1 VVALLLHRDTPE
13 SLAEACQKLT
23 NAFHQGDFI
32 RETEIA
38 WQLWLRSLPIVSGWL
53 LEDGRKQMY
62 LTNEAPGLMPVACP
76 RAIDERGIELITR
89 EGQTPVQIDFV
100 HQHRGML
107 IFGET
112 RSGKS
117 VLASEIFV
125 WAIAN
130 GMNVISLDYP
140 KPDGTTT
147 YTDLV
152 KFFGDQGAY
161 FDIGSEHNNLFQI
174 PDLRELPE
182 AQRQERLDTVC
193 C

>member
-1 VVALLLHRDTPE
+1 
-13 SLAEACQKLT
+13 
-23 NAFHQGDFI
+23 
-32 RETEIA
+32 
-38 WQLWLRSLPIVSGWL
+38 
-53 LEDGRKQMY
+53 
-62 LTNEAPGLMPVACP
+62 MPVH
-76 RAIDERGIELITR
+76 L
-89 EGQTPVQIDFV
+89 DFV

-161 FDIGSEHNNLFQI
+161 FDIGSEATTCFRFPTCEIL
-174 PDLRELPE
+174 PDANGRSAWTTTRSSWSKPS
-182 AQRQERLDTVC
+182 TPW
-193 C
+193 